1 MHFFIQVVSFNDI
14 ALVQIFVGERG
25 EGKGGRGGSKEKGEE
40 EKWKKKKRKKKG
52 MLYICKYTLS
62 KRAGSKA
69 SRNIKFSLIGTKDSL
84 LANGAVRSKIAR

>member
-1 MHFFIQVVSFNDI
+1 M
-14 ALVQIFVGERG
+14 
-25 EGKGGRGGSKEKGEE
+25 GKGGRGRGGGEGVR
-40 EKWKKKKRKKKG
+40 KRGRRRNGKKRKKKKKKG